1 MHFCDFLLH
10 CLDRPCQ
17 IKMVP
22 PHIAITHSR
31 IFALD
36 GVRWKSCQ
44 IKTMS
49 SKKRLDACHATAKI
63 GGVEG
68 GTGGGG
74 FEHKTL

>member
-63 GGVEG
+63 E
-68 GTGGGG
+68 GGGG
-74 FEHKTL
+74 GDGGWGF